1 MFRGRSLDLDRWA
14 NSEPRK
20 PLVLRGARQV
30 GKSWLVLHWGKERFG
45 RVVEANVERHSGLA
59 GCFAHDEPREVLLR
73 LEVLLGQPIPVDGST
88 LLFLDEIQAAP
99 EILAKLRWFAEELP
113 QLPVIAAG
121 SLLDFALADHTFS
134 MPVGRISYLHLEPMG
149 FCEFALALGEERL
162 VAWLREQVTLER
174 IASGDAMPDALHQ
187 RAQQLLRMWILV
199 GGMPAAVESYRL
211 RRSLLPVAVVHG
223 DLLATIR
230 DDFSKYANRVHRQQ
244 LASVLAAVPAQLGQ
258 KFKWS
263 KVEREAR
270 AASLRQALDL
280 LVLARVC
287 HRVTATPG
295 HGLPLGAGA
304 SIRNFK
310 AIYFD
315 VGLASTS
322 LNLSLPGLE
331 HASDLT
337 LVNSGAIAEQA
348 VGQLLRLNAAPHEE
362 PSLWYWLREHR
373 GASAEIDYL
382 TTARGKVIPV
392 EVKAGAG
399 GTLRSLHL
407 FMAERGSPLAVRF
420 NSAAPVIQEVD
431 ALTSDRRHAKYKLLS
446 LPMYLVEELPRLLA

>member
-1 MFRGRSLDLDRWA
+1 MFRARSLDLDRWA
-14 NSEPRK
+14 DAGPRK
-20 PLVLRGARQV
+20 PLVVRGARQV
-30 GKSWLVLHWGKERFG
+30 GKSWLVLHWGKARFG
-45 RVVEANVERHSGLA
+45 RVVEANVERHSGIA
-59 GCFAHDEPREVLLR
+59 GCFTHDDPREVLLR

-113 QLPVIAAG
+113 QLPLIAAG
-121 SLLDFALADHTFS
+121 SLLDFALADHSFS

-162 VAWLREQVTLER
+162 VAWLREQVTLDR
-174 IASGDAMPDALHQ
+174 IASGDAMPNALHQ
-187 RAQQLLRMWILV
+187 RAQQIFRMWILV
-199 GGMPAAVESYRL
+199 GGMPAAVEAYRL
-211 RRSLLPVAVVHG
+211 GRSLLPVADVHR

-230 DDFSKYANRVHRQQ
+230 DDFSKYANRVQHR
-244 LASVLAAVPAQLGQ
+244 LLTSVLAAVPAQLGQ

-270 AASLRQALDL
+270 AASLRQALEL

-287 HRVTATPG
+287 HRVTATSG

-304 SIRNFK
+304 DIRNFK
-310 AIYFD
+310 AIYLD
-315 VGLASTS
+315 VGLASAS
-322 LNLSLPGLE
+322 LHLSLSELE

-348 VGQLLRLNAAPHEE
+348 VGQLLRLNVDAHEE
-362 PSLWYWLREHR
+362 PALWYWLRDHPNS
-373 GASAEIDYL
+373 SAEIDYL
-382 TTARGKVIPV
+382 TTARAKVIPV

-399 GTLRSLHL
+399 GALRSLHL
-407 FMAERGSPLAVRF
+407 FMAERGSLLAVRF
-420 NSAAPVIQEVD
+420 NSAAPVIQEVN
-431 ALTSDRRHAKYKLLS
+431 ALTSDKRQAKYKLLS